1 MACVIFKCK
10 SPNNNDVTIMANI
23 LLYFDNVCR
32 IIPLNINSSNIGA
45 KMTTLVNVKILQ
57 SKLPFNEKS
66 GLVSGNP
73 NFDNKAPIIPIA

>member
-10 SPNNNDVTIMANI
+10 SPNNKEVTIIANI
-23 LLYFDNVCR
+23 LLYLVNVFK

-45 KMTTLVNVKILQ
+45 SITTLIKVKVLNNT
-57 SKLPFNEKS
+57 LPFNEKS

-73 NFDNKAPIIPIA
+73 IFDNKAPIIPIA